1 MNELIIKGKKS
12 KEVSFILGNLS
23 TGEKNKGLNTMADFL
38 VNNKEEIINANKID
52 LQAAVEKGTSKSML
66 DRLTLNEER
75 IEGMANGLRQV
86 AVLPDPVGEVL
97 GMWNRPNGLQIG
109 QKRVPLG
116 VIGIIYEARPNVT
129 SDAAGLCFKAGNTV
143 ILRGGSE
150 AINSNKAIVK
160 VLRAGLKAINL
171 PEDAIQLV
179 EDTSREVATEMMKLK
194 EYIDVLIPRGGAGLI
209 QAVVKNATVPVIE
222 TGTGNCH
229 IYVDEYADF
238 EMAKNIVLN
247 AKTSRPSVIQ
257 AVVKNATVPV
267 IETGTGNC
275 HIYVDEYADFEMAKN
290 IVLNAKTSRPSVC
303 NASVC
308 NAAEKLL
315 VHEKIAKEFMPIIL
329 NELKEKKVEI
339 RGDESAI
346 AYDSSIIKANDEEWY
361 NEYLDYI
368 IGVKIVRDIDEAI
381 NLINHF
387 GSGHSE
393 AIVTKDYA
401 NSQKFLQKVDAAAVY
416 VNASTRFTD
425 GEEFGFGAEIGISTQ
440 KLHARGP
447 MGLKELTTI
456 KYIIYGNG
464 QIR

>member
-1 MNELIIKGKKS
+1 MSELIVKGKKS

-23 TGEKNKGLNTMADFL
+23 TGEKNKGLEKMADFL
-38 VNNKEEIINANKID
+38 VNNKDEIIKANKID
-52 LQAAVEKGTSKSML
+52 LQIAIEKGTSKSML
-66 DRLTLNEER
+66 DRLTLNEDR
-75 IEGMANGLRQV
+75 IEGMANGLIQV
-86 AVLPDPVGEVL
+86 ANLPDPVGEVL
-97 GMWNRPNGLQIG
+97 GMWTRPNGLQIG

-129 SDAAGLCFKAGNTV
+129 SDAAGLCFKAGNAV

-160 VLRAGLKAINL
+160 ILRAGLKSVNL
-171 PEDAIQLV
+171 PEDSIQLI

-194 EYIDVLIPRGGAGLI
+194 DYIDVLIPRGGAGLI

-229 IYVDEYADF
+229 IYVDEYANF
-238 EMAKNIVLN
+238 EMAK
-247 AKTSRPSVIQ
+247 
-257 AVVKNATVPV
+257 
-267 IETGTGNC
+267 
-275 HIYVDEYADFEMAKN
+275 D

-303 NASVC
+303 NA
-308 NAAEKLL
+308 AEKLL
-315 VHEKIAKEFMPIIL
+315 VHENIAKEFMPIIL
-329 NELKEKKVEI
+329 KALKENGVEV
-339 RGDESAI
+339 RGDESSI
-346 AYDSSIIKANDEEWY
+346 LYDSSIIKAKDEEWY

-368 IGVKIVRDIDEAI
+368 IGVKIVKSIDEAI
-381 NLINHF
+381 NIINHF

-393 AIVTKDYA
+393 AIVTNDYA
-401 NSQKFLQKVDAAAVY
+401 NSQKFMQKVDAAAVY